1 MESNRNKHLG
11 VRKVSETNSDHKS
24 SIQVTGETSSSAYM
38 IDNILG
44 NTNSATEDDEKSV
57 NFTNASK
64 SINTYNLVNL
74 VLSINIKH
82 CL

>member
-11 VRKVSETNSDHKS
+11 VRKISDTNSGHKL

-44 NTNSATEDDEKSV
+44 NTNSATEDDGKSV

-64 SINTYNLVNL
+64 SINT
-74 VLSINIKH
+74 
-82 CL
+82 